1 MTYQNDESVY
11 ASYDQGA
18 SAEDRASQSLISK
31 PSTEITRYRKDVD
44 AMERCAHARNM
55 FYFEALLML
64 IIVLWLVKWLICE
77 PISMKS
83 YSGGF
88 NYE

>member
-1 MTYQNDESVY
+1 MD
-11 ASYDQGA
+11 
-18 SAEDRASQSLISK
+18 L
-31 PSTEITRYRKDVD
+31 
-44 AMERCAHARNM
+44 CAHARNM

-88 NYE
+88 NYERTSTQ

>member
-1 MTYQNDESVY
+1 
-11 ASYDQGA
+11 
-18 SAEDRASQSLISK
+18 
-31 PSTEITRYRKDVD
+31 
-44 AMERCAHARNM
+44 MERCAHARNM

-88 NYE
+88 NYERTSTQ

>member
-1 MTYQNDESVY
+1 MD
-11 ASYDQGA
+11 
-18 SAEDRASQSLISK
+18 L
-31 PSTEITRYRKDVD
+31 
-44 AMERCAHARNM
+44 CAHARNM

-88 NYE
+88 NYEYIEFNTSQFDKLVSDYLQ